1 MRVGINLQFV
11 QTQKNDKKDVHVGPP
26 FGNVKLWAR
35 EKWLCSVHYNNN
47 VIIIGLVG
55 KGYAGNR

>member
-26 FGNVKLWAR
+26 FGNVKL
-35 EKWLCSVHYNNN
+35 
-47 VIIIGLVG
+47 
-55 KGYAGNR
+55 